1 MINEKYGLLMV
12 RLFKPKQQVLE
23 LIPLLI
29 AKSIHLIVKDNI
41 NETFDQIYGMEKQY
55 QNMQV
60 LFLYQFVITFFNEN
74 IELPLS
80 TIDKM

>member
-1 MINEKYGLLMV
+1 M
-12 RLFKPKQQVLE
+12 
-23 LIPLLI
+23 
-29 AKSIHLIVKDNI
+29 KDNI

-55 QNMQV
+55 QNMQI